1 MVVTNAKWWD
11 GLPADVRTGLE
22 QAMEQATTYANK
34 MAAEL
39 NERDRKL
46 IIAAKKAKVQTLNKD
61 DVAAWRKAMEPV
73 WKKFEGHIGPELIQ
87 AALKANNQY
96 PAPCAAFFR
105 QSLRP
110 SSAHA
115 VPT

>member
-46 IIAAKKAKVQTLNKD
+46 IIAAKKAKVQTLTKD

-73 WKKFEGHIGPELIQ
+73 WIKFEGQIGPELRSEERSVG
-87 AALKANNQY
+87 LESGSTCRY
-96 PAPCAAFFR
+96 R
-105 QSLRP
+105 LSQSP
-110 SSAHA
+110 
-115 VPT
+115 